1 MWDARIKLEL
11 VHKSWCEEQQFHGK
25 CSKEKQLPNLR
36 GQSQRNLGYR
46 KQLSVAQDQRLKVD
60 LKRTKTQNR
69 IFHTQLK
76 KDRKQFCSD

>member
-25 CSKEKQLPNLR
+25 CSKERHLPNLR

-46 KQLSVAQDQRLKVD
+46 KQLSDAQDQRIKAD
-60 LKRTKTQNR
+60 LKQTKRREAIIGNKPV
-69 IFHTQLK
+69 F
-76 KDRKQFCSD
+76 